1 MKLIVELWSNAAK
14 NEKLFL
20 RNHKMLVI
28 DFHTMDKK
36 ISMGHWQRKSQC
48 KSFGMQHARLCLNL
62 WYVAFFNDITYQRI
76 SQNIE
81 KYTNSDTKNIF
92 TRKYT
97 NRSK

>member
-1 MKLIVELWSNAAK
+1 
-14 NEKLFL
+14 
-20 RNHKMLVI
+20 MLVI
-28 DFHTMDKK
+28 DFQLRIKRFLWDIDKEN
-36 ISMGHWQRKSQC
+36 HN
-48 KSFGMQHARLCLNL
+48 ANL
-62 WYVAFFNDITYQRI
+62 LVCNMPDFVLILWWYVAFFNDITYQRI